1 MAGGERERPRRHLK
15 PVRKGE
21 SIGREAGIG
30 GAGAISWS
38 TTWAALVVSVGL
50 TVFLTTLGLE
60 FNVGGLAGAD
70 VSFLGAFWIGA
81 TLTLALFAG
90 GYFLSISR
98 SSPTLTRA
106 ALHGLVLW
114 GLFVSI
120 AVLLA
125 AVSNP
130 VALRFARIKFSP
142 QSLTAVDGITAIFI
156 LLMLGAAILGTIVG
170 TYQFSR
176 R

>member
-21 SIGREAGIG
+21 SIGREAAIG
-30 GAGAISWS
+30 GAGAINWS
-38 TTWAALVVSVGL
+38 ATWAALVVSVGI

-60 FNVGGLAGAD
+60 LDLGSRAAGNA
-70 VSFLGAFWIGA
+70 SFIDTFWIGA
-81 TLTLALFAG
+81 TLTLSLFAG
-90 GYFLSISR
+90 GYVLSASR
-98 SSPTLTRA
+98 PSPTLTRA
-106 ALHGLVLW
+106 ALDGLVLW
-114 GLFVSI
+114 GLLISI

-125 AVSNP
+125 AVSNT
-130 VALRFARIKFSP
+130 VALRFARTKFSP
-142 QSLTAVDGITAIFI
+142 QSLTAVDGIIAIFI
-156 LLMLGAAILGTIVG
+156 LLMLGAAILGTVAG

>member
-1 MAGGERERPRRHLK
+1 MADGEKERPRRHLK

-21 SIGREAGIG
+21 SVGREAEIG
-30 GAGAISWS
+30 FNRTISWS
-38 TTWAALVVSVGL
+38 ATWAALVVSIG
-50 TVFLTTLGLE
+50 TTAFLATLGLE
-60 FNVGGLAGAD
+60 FNVGGLAGEDAS
-70 VSFLGAFWIGA
+70 VLGGFWVGA

-98 SSPTLTRA
+98 PSSTLARA
-106 ALHGLVLW
+106 AFHGLVLW
-114 GLFVSI
+114 GLFIST

-130 VALRFARIKFSP
+130 VALRFARTKFSP
-142 QSLTAVDGITAIFI
+142 QSLTAVDGIIAIFI
-156 LLMLGAAILGTIVG
+156 LLMLGAAVLGTIAG